1 MKEFLIL
8 MALIPI
14 GCAVAAGF
22 LLVICYIIK
31 IIRYIM
37 GIDREEK

>member
-14 GCAVAAGF
+14 GCAVAADF
-22 LLVICYIIK
+22 LLVVCYIIK
-31 IIRYIM
+31 IIRYI
-37 GIDREEK
+37 IDREEK